1 MRRILIIVAP
11 AMIFSLLAFARSG
24 QAQQAPAAAKQKATL
39 TDQRSAAAP
48 RHDVS
53 GTWEP
58 ANGPSE
64 GIQPDGVKAMPN
76 DGKPEHQLPYTP
88 YGLQAYKS
96 HKALEGYDSESEN
109 EKYRHIP
116 DSNVD
121 SNDPRVK
128 CEPLGFPRMNHYH
141 VGQTEIAQEEFK
153 IVILY
158 QNDERY
164 RIIWTDGRDVP
175 TPIEGGVHLGKGWG
189 TDSNSDREQR
199 YYGYSVGKWV
209 DDTTL
214 VVETLGTMPEDRVW
228 LDETGRPISDQVHV
242 TETFHRVDHDHLELT
257 EMINDPKMYTK
268 PWLALNKA
276 AFNLGNP
283 HQDPTAIICSP
294 LEIEKYYEE
303 YGNVVSGVDAGKK

>member
-1 MRRILIIVAP
+1 MLNRIMVFVVGLTAALTLSFP
-11 AMIFSLLAFARSG
+11 AFAQTARSEQSG
-24 QAQQAPAAAKQKATL
+24 TAKPQKEASAP
-39 TDQRSAAAP
+39 AP
-48 RHDVS
+48 RHDIS
-53 GTWEP
+53 GTW
-58 ANGPSE
+58 NGIGLNQTE
-64 GIQPDGVKAMPN
+64 GVAAVPN

-96 HKALEGYDSESEN
+96 HKALEGYDSEAEN

-141 VGQTEIAQEEFK
+141 VGQTEITQEEFK
-153 IVILY
+153 VVMLY
-158 QNDERY
+158 QNDQRY

-175 TPIEGGVHLGKGWG
+175 TPIEGGVHLGKGWAK
-189 TDSNSDREQR
+189 DSNSDREQR
-199 YYGYSVGKWV
+199 YYGYSVGRWV

-228 LDETGRPISDQVHV
+228 LDETGRPISDQVHI
-242 TETFHRVDHDHLELT
+242 TETFHRADHDHLELT
-257 EMINDPKMYTK
+257 ETVNDPKMYTK

-276 AFNLGNP
+276 PFLLGNP

-294 LEIEKYYEE
+294 IEIEKYYEE
-303 YGNVVSGVDAGKK
+303 YGNVVSGVDARKK